1 MRFQASHGSSVGA
14 LSLMDGGHIPA
25 GAGAE
30 PSSAEEAEA
39 MAAEA
44 EASLAEYASNS
55 GIAGIVGDI
64 GQVGPS
70 CHPIHHLYCKLLH
83 SCMFY
88 KRIEK

>member
-1 MRFQASHGSSVGA
+1 MCIQASHGSSVGSCA

-30 PSSAEEAEA
+30 PSAEVAEA

-70 CHPIHHLYCKLLH
+70 CRPYLPLVLQAVAFLH
-83 SCMFY
+83 VVHVH
-88 KRIEK
+88 